1 MNTQAAAASP
11 PMHILCWGTYDISKP
26 RARLLLKGL
35 RLAGAEVDER
45 HIDIWSGVVDKSQV
59 SGLRQRLSIAARWLL
74 SYPRL
79 AWQLARVPKPDVVLV
94 GFPGILDML
103 VAAPIARLRGIPLA
117 WDMFMS
123 LYDTIVEDRQML
135 HRGGVAARLL
145 HALEGF
151 ALRRADLVFLDTQA
165 HARRIETLFG
175 LVPGSAGAV
184 WVGAET
190 EHFHAET
197 IQDTSATTPIDRSGQ
212 SPLRVLFY
220 GQFIPLHG
228 IKTIVQAARLTRDEP
243 IEWQLIGKGQEAAR
257 IKTMLVEQ
265 PLLKVRWDK
274 WVDYPRLHQRIA
286 AADVC
291 LGIFG
296 ASEKAASVI
305 PNKVF
310 QIVAMGKPL
319 ITRDSP
325 AIREMLDD
333 APPCVSLVPAGDA
346 QALADAVRSFARWD
360 QPIRP
365 CHGLLQGKLDAEA
378 VGQQCIVMLKRHFLP
393 ES

>member
-1 MNTQAAAASP
+1 
-11 PMHILCWGTYDISKP
+11 MHILCWGTYDISKP

-197 IQDTSATTPIDRSGQ
+197 IRETTAAERVGSSGQ

-228 IKTIVQAARLTRDEP
+228 IDTIVQAARLTRNEP

-257 IKTMLVEQ
+257 IKAMLVEQ
-265 PLLKVRWDK
+265 PLSKVCWDE
-274 WVDYPRLHQRIA
+274 WVDYSQLHQQIA

-296 ASEKAASVI
+296 TSDKAASVI

-310 QIVAMGKPL
+310 QIVAMGRPL

-325 AIREMLDD
+325 AIREMLEST
-333 APPCVSLVPAGDA
+333 PPCVSLIPPSDA
-346 QALADAVRSFARWD
+346 HALAVAVRAFLQRD
-360 QPIRP
+360 RP
-365 CHGLLQGKLDAEA
+365 VMHCHALLQDKLDAKA
-378 VGQQCIVMLKRHFLP
+378 IGQQCLALFEHNCGSVA
-393 ES
+393 

>member
-1 MNTQAAAASP
+1 MR
-11 PMHILCWGTYDISKP
+11 ILCWGTYDTSKP
-26 RARLLLKGL
+26 RVRLLLKGL
-35 RLAGAEVDER
+35 RLAGAEVDEC
-45 HIDIWSGVVDKSQV
+45 HVDIWHGVVDKSQV
-59 SGLRQRLSIAARWLL
+59 RGLRQRLGIATRWLL

-79 AWQLARVPKPDVVLV
+79 AWRLARASKPDVLLI

-103 VAAPIARLRGIPLA
+103 VAAPIARLRRIPMA

-123 LYDTIVEDRQML
+123 LYDTVVEDRQML
-135 HRGGVAARLL
+135 RRGGIASRLL

-165 HARRIETLFG
+165 HARRIEQLFK
-175 LVPGSAGAV
+175 LVPGSTGAV
-184 WVGAET
+184 WVGVEK
-190 EHFHAET
+190 EHFHAEP
-197 IQDTSATTPIDRSGQ
+197 DAASGVAAAAMPA
-212 SPLRVLFY
+212 PLQVLFY

-228 IKTIVQAARLTRDEP
+228 IETIVRAARLTRNEP
-243 IEWQLIGKGQEAAR
+243 IEWQLIGKGQEADL
-257 IKTMLVEQ
+257 IKGLIAEQ
-265 PLLKVRWDK
+265 PLPRLRWEA
-274 WVDYPRLHQRIA
+274 WVDYAQLHRYIA
-286 AADVC
+286 GADVC

-296 ASEKAASVI
+296 VSEKAASVI

-346 QALADAVRSFARWD
+346 QALADAVRGFVRLARPVR
-360 QPIRP
+360 Q

-378 VGQQCIVMLKRHFLP
+378 IGQQCIAMLGRHLRKDF
-393 ES
+393 